1 MFRLAGVLLVVGCA
15 TEPTEP
21 AEALGEIDQSVSLA
35 FSREHVTADIY
46 HYRATVPVG
55 PGPNAGLRLHRIV
68 REVAPF
74 VPRRTGHAAMLMHGD
89 FATFV
94 TNFAPTLGTPASP
107 ASGLAPYL
115 ASRDIDVW
123 GLDRRWTLPAPDGDV
138 SDFAGMTAAQ
148 DLDDLRAALGVA
160 RAVRGSDEKLA
171 LVGFSHGAELAY
183 LYASVEALRPASRR
197 HVGAIVPLDWYGA
210 YGPEAADLRA
220 AACENALAE
229 YDAVDAGFID
239 ATNDFQITVG
249 QLAAS
254 APDDPSPFN
263 PARTNRQVML
273 RFAGQTYVFAP
284 LSPMY
289 HFMAP
294 VIGSDGKP
302 SGLVASPEAA
312 ATAWFSGA
320 PAHSSM
326 IEAADLD
333 AQLCGDGT
341 TPIDAPLSR
350 IRVPV
355 LYIGAGGAVGTLGE
369 YATTQV
375 SSHDVTSLIVSISD
389 DPFTDYGHADL
400 LYAGDARTRVWEPL
414 ARWLAHH

>member
-1 MFRLAGVLLVVGCA
+1 MFRFAVAVLLVGCA
-15 TEPTEP
+15 
-21 AEALGEIDQSVSLA
+21 AESVEVETAEQSLSLA

-46 HYRATVPVG
+46 HYTATVPIG
-55 PGPNAGLRLHRIV
+55 TQPNAALRIHRVV

-74 VPRRTGHAAMLMHGD
+74 VPRRTPHAAMLLHGD

-94 TNFAPTLGTPASP
+94 TNFAPSLA
-107 ASGLAPYL
+107 GLAPYL
-115 ASRDIDVW
+115 AAHNIDVW

-148 DLDDLRAALGVA
+148 DLDDLRMALGLA
-160 RAVRGSDEKLA
+160 RAVRGSDDRLA

-183 LYASVEALRPASRR
+183 LYASVEAARPASQR

-210 YGPEAADLRA
+210 VGPDETDVHAAMCDNA
-220 AACENALAE
+220 AFE
-229 YDAVDAGFID
+229 YDAVAGGWTD
-239 ATNDFQITVG
+239 STNDFVIALG

-254 APDDPSPFN
+254 APDDPSAIN

-273 RFAGQTYVFAP
+273 RFAGQTYVFGFP
-284 LSPMY
+284 PPY
-289 HFMAP
+289 HLLAP
-294 VIGSDGKP
+294 VIGDDGFA
-302 SGLVASPEAA
+302 SGLLVTSEAA
-312 ATAWFSGA
+312 AEAWFAGA
-320 PAHSSM
+320 PLHESM
-326 IEAADLD
+326 IEGGDLD

-355 LYIGAGGAVGTLGE
+355 FYIGAAGAVGERGV

-375 SSHDVTSLIVSISD
+375 SSSDVTTLVVSISD
-389 DPFTDYGHADL
+389 DELTDYGHGDL
-400 LYAGDARTRVWEPL
+400 IYASDAPTRVWAPL
-414 ARWLAHH
+414 ASWLAVH